1 MPPRRR
7 KRLDPSSFAF
17 TPEQV
22 RGWGAVA
29 ESGAALA
36 RAVLVADGRAPRV
49 TVQISAER
57 ASVLCGVDEAIA
69 LLKTGAEDWSRL
81 VVHALYDGDRVETA
95 EPVLAIEGAYAEV
108 AVLAQLCVG
117 VLARRT
123 RICTNVR
130 RLAEVARVKPVAVF
144 PGRHDHWLAGRGDAH
159 AATVGGALAA
169 QNGLFRLSGRGGPP
183 AAVLPHSFIAAY
195 GGATAEA
202 ARHFATGLAGVGADP
217 ATQVVVPVDYEN
229 DAVRTAV
236 EVARAFAGPAS
247 GLEGRLWGVQIAT
260 SEYLVDRAIL
270 AEMGAFPP
278 AGVNPAL
285 VWHVRN
291 ALDAEGM
298 GEVHILASGGF
309 TVEKIRAYE
318 EDGIPVDAFGVGAAL
333 FAGEY
338 DFAADVVALEGE
350 SQSRVGRG
358 ARVSER
364 LERVK

>member
-1 MPPRRR
+1 VPRRR

-17 TPEQV
+17 TAEQV
-22 RGWGAVA
+22 RERGAAA
-29 ESGAALA
+29 EPVVALA
-36 RAVLVADGRAPRV
+36 RDVLVADGRTPRV

-57 ASVLCGVDEAIA
+57 AAVVCGVDEAIA

-81 VVHALYDGDRVETA
+81 VVHALYDGDRVEVA

-130 RLAEVARVKPVAVF
+130 RLTEVARVKPVAVF
-144 PGRHDHWLAGRGDAH
+144 PGRHDHWLAGRGDGY
-159 AATVGGALAA
+159 AATVGGALAP
-169 QNGLFRLSGRGGPP
+169 QNGLFNLNGRGGPP
-183 AAVLPHSFIAAY
+183 VAVLPHSFIAAY
-195 GGATAEA
+195 GGDTAEA
-202 ARHFATGLAGVGADP
+202 ARHFANGVADVGADP
-217 ATQVVVPVDYEN
+217 QAQVVVPVDYEN
-229 DAVRTAV
+229 DAVRTSV
-236 EVARAFAGPAS
+236 EVARAFGAAGS
-247 GLEGRLWGVQIAT
+247 GLEGRLWGVQLAT

-270 AEMGAFPP
+270 ADMGGFPP
-278 AGVNPAL
+278 TGVNPAL

-333 FAGEY
+333 FTGDY
-338 DFAADVVALEGE
+338 DFAADVVALDGAP
-350 SQSRVGRG
+350 QSRVGRA

-364 LERVK
+364 LDRVK

>member
-1 MPPRRR
+1 MPRRR

-22 RGWGAVA
+22 RVWGATA

-36 RAVLVADGRAPRV
+36 STVLVADGRSPRV

-57 ASVLCGVDEAIA
+57 AAVLCGVDEAIA
-69 LLKTGAEDWSRL
+69 LLKVGAAEWSRL
-81 VVHALYDGDRVETA
+81 AVHALYDGDRVETA
-95 EPVLAIEGAYAEV
+95 EPVLAVEGEFAEV

-130 RLAEVARVKPVAVF
+130 RITEVARIKPVAVF
-144 PGRHDHWLAGRGDAH
+144 PGRHDHWLAGRGDSY
-159 AATVGGALAA
+159 AATVGGALAVER
-169 QNGLFRLSGRGGPP
+169 GLLKLGGRGGPS
-183 AAVLPHSFIAAY
+183 AAVLPHSLIAAY
-195 GGATAEA
+195 GGNTAEA
-202 ARHFATGLAGVGADP
+202 ARRFATGLVGTGIDP
-217 ATQVVVPVDYEN
+217 STQVVVPVDYEN
-229 DAVRTAV
+229 DAVRTAL
-236 EVARAFAGPAS
+236 EVARAFAAGGS
-247 GLEGRLWGVQIAT
+247 ELEGRLWGVQLAT

-270 AEMGAFPP
+270 ADMGGFPP

-298 GEVHILASGGF
+298 GEVRILASGGF
-309 TVEKIRAYE
+309 TVEKIRVYE
-318 EDGIPVDAFGVGAAL
+318 EEGVPVDAFGVGAAL
-333 FAGEY
+333 FVGEY
-338 DFAADVVALEGE
+338 DFAADVVALDGAP
-350 SQSRVGRG
+350 QSRVGRG